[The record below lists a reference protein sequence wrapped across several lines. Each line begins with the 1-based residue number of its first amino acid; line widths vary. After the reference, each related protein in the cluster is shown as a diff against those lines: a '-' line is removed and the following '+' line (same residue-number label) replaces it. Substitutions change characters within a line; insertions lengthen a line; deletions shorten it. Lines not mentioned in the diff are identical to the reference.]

1 MTKILIVDDDKEITS
16 LFESYLISEGYEA
29 LSVNQSSKA
38 IQTALDFKPDLFIL
52 DLMMPDP
59 DGFKV
64 CRTLRKFPAFRVTP
78 ILIVTALNDED
89 SRVVSF
95 GAGANDFLSKPFR
108 ISELGA
114 RVKMLLVRKNSN
126 TYIPDKTSKNDRSED
141 K

>member
-16 LFESYLISEGYEA
+16 LFESYLSSGGYEVV
-29 LSVNQSSKA
+29 SVNQSSKA
-38 IQTALDFKPDLFIL
+38 VETALELKPDFFIL

-64 CRTLRKFPAFRVTP
+64 CRTLRKFPAFWDTP

-89 SRVVSF
+89 SRVVAF

-108 ISELGA
+108 IDELGA
-114 RVKMLLVRKNSN
+114 RVKKLLTK
-126 TYIPDKTSKNDRSED
+126 
-141 K
+141 

>member
-16 LFESYLISEGYEA
+16 LFQSYLLSEGYKVV
-29 LSVNQSSKA
+29 SVNQSSKA
-38 IQTALDFKPDLFIL
+38 VEIALEFKPDFFIL

-64 CRTLRKFPAFRVTP
+64 CRMLRKIPAFWDKP

-95 GAGANDFLSKPFR
+95 GAGADDFLSKPFK
-108 ISELGA
+108 IGELGT
-114 RVKMLLVRKNSN
+114 RVKKLLAKKNPTLDTTQGTARK
-126 TYIPDKTSKNDRSED
+126 
-141 K
+141 